1 MKIVFVPD
9 VLTDLYLLAMDQL
22 VFHALLVVLH
32 VTLMEIAN
40 HVQIQIKKSVLV
52 ERLVLTAQHNIV
64 LLVSYPMYVYNM
76 LTVPTQDNS
85 LMLLVLNAMN
95 VILMVKVFVI
105 SVVIQMSVNNVKLD
119 SVQAVMDQLVLLA
132 ISKTVLNAKLMV
144 NALLV
149 EEP

>member
-64 LLVSYPMYVYNM
+64 LLASYPMYVYNM

>member
-32 VTLMEIAN
+32 VMLMEIAN

-64 LLVSYPMYVYNM
+64 LLASYPMYVYNM